1 MNRPLAPDPT
11 ADAQAPRY
19 SIGVCAR
26 LSGVPLETVRIW
38 ERRYDILRPGRTEGG
53 HRLYSDDD
61 VSLLRAVKVLVDGG
75 MRPSEVF
82 RLGKDGIFAT
92 ARQRAQ
98 AAPPP
103 SWTDTVDAIID
114 AAVALDETRVAA
126 LLDGPLVTRGHD
138 EVVDGLWLPV
148 LARVGELWERGQL
161 SVATE
166 HFVHQ
171 LVAGRVQA
179 ALRATLSPTTG
190 PTALCACV
198 PGDRHEVGL
207 FASALALK
215 KAGFVVVVLGGDLPV
230 VDLSRSVGQ
239 LKPALIVLA
248 ATAELS
254 QEAQTDLPRA
264 LAQAPM
270 ASVPLLLGG
279 AAAHALGLRLTRP
292 YQVVSSVTQVVEAAR
307 AVTSPAS
314 AVGGSEH
321 PLANHQK
328 H

>member
-1 MNRPLAPDPT
+1 MNRPIAPDPT

-92 ARQRAQ
+92 ARQRSQ
-98 AAPPP
+98 GAPPP
-103 SWTDTVDAIID
+103 SWTDTIDATID

-179 ALRATLSPTTG
+179 ALRATLSSTSG

-207 FASALALK
+207 FAAALALK

-230 VDLSRSVGQ
+230 VDLARSVGQ

-254 QEAQTDLPRA
+254 QEAQNDLPRA
-264 LAQAPM
+264 LSQAPM
-270 ASVPLLLGG
+270 ASIPLLLGG
-279 AAAHALGLRLTRP
+279 PAALALGLRLSRP
-292 YQVVSSVTQVVEAAR
+292 HQVVSSVAQVVEAAR
-307 AVTSPAS
+307 AATSAG
-314 AVGGSEH
+314 VGATGSEYVV
-321 PLANHQK
+321 ANQQK